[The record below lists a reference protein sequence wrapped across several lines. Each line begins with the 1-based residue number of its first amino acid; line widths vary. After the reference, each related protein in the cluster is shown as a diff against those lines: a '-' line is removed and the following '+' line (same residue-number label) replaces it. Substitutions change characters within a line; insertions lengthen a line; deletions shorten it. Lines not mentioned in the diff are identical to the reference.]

1 MDHWRARRRA
11 FLSVVLALF
20 AAAAGVGHVG
30 AVALD
35 DPAVGPG
42 RGVHAQLAWLSR
54 SLDADA
60 AAVSGAYF
68 PEGELFYWEFTGLA
82 WLDAAE
88 ADPALRGEADRVARR
103 ALAEID
109 RVLDNPPFRRM
120 KSWHLRGGVCWFA
133 GQNLLRARLVEVL
146 GADDQRARLHADSA
160 ILAHAFAT
168 SRTGVLEAHPGMSWP
183 VDSLFG
189 YRSLLIH
196 DRLFGTRYFRT
207 YDKWKASMLA
217 ALDPQTGLMPSFLHL
232 DGRPRDVPRGCALS
246 WSLAVLPHLDPEF
259 ARSQWAAYREHF
271 IRCAGGLC
279 LVREYPVGVDR
290 AADVDSGPV
299 VGGFGMSATAFA
311 LAAARAQGDLEVAES
326 LRRVGE
332 LVGVPMTSWWG
343 KRYLGGLVPMFDV
356 FSAWTRAIPIPQ
368 GAPPASAAP
377 GWVLGVALALAWA
390 GLVSVLVR
398 RAWRRVR
405 ALRGEP
411 ARLESGGQHRPPGAR
426 RSSAASALAAA
437 ALVATHLVWPAFSA
451 WALLAALLVTCGLL
465 DATHRFV
472 SSEVT

>member
-1 MDHWRARRRA
+1 MDLWRARRRA
-11 FLSVVLALF
+11 FLSVALALF

-35 DPAVGPG
+35 DPAEGPG
-42 RGVHAQLAWLSR
+42 RGVRAQLAWLER
-54 SLDADA
+54 SLDPEA
-60 AAVSGAYF
+60 AAISGASF
-68 PEGELFYWEFTGLA
+68 PEGELFYWEFMGLA

-103 ALAEID
+103 ALLEID
-109 RVLDNPPFRRM
+109 RVLENPPFRRM
-120 KSWHLRGGVCWFA
+120 RSWPLRGGVCWFA
-133 GQNLLRARLVEVL
+133 GQNLLRARLIEVI
-146 GADDQRARLHADSA
+146 GADDERARLHADSA
-160 ILAHAFAT
+160 LLAHAFAT

-217 ALDPQTGLMPSFLHL
+217 TLDRQTGLMPSFLHL

-246 WSLAVLPHLDPEF
+246 WSLAVLPHLDPSF
-259 ARSQWAAYREHF
+259 ARSQWAAYKKHF
-271 IRCAGGLC
+271 FRCQGGLC

-299 VGGFGMSATAFA
+299 VAGFGMSATAFA

-343 KRYLGGLVPMFDV
+343 KRYLGGLIPMFDI
-356 FSAWTRAIPIPQ
+356 FSAWTRAIPIPA
-368 GAPPASAAP
+368 GASPARAAP
-377 GWVLGVALALAWA
+377 SLGLGAVLTGLWGALVFALA
-390 GLVSVLVR
+390 R
-398 RAWRRVR
+398 RARRCVR
-405 ALRGEP
+405 ALRDPPTAP
-411 ARLESGGQHRPPGAR
+411 A
-426 RSSAASALAAA
+426 SSAPAPRGSWLSATSALAAA
-437 ALVATHLVWPAFSA
+437 ALVGAHLVWPAFSA
-451 WALLAALLVTCGLL
+451 AALVAALLVTCGSL
-465 DATHRFV
+465 DLTHRLV
-472 SSEVT
+472 SSEVP

>member
-1 MDHWRARRRA
+1 MDLWRARRRA
-11 FLSVVLALF
+11 FLSVALALF

-42 RGVHAQLAWLSR
+42 RGVRAQLAWLGR
-54 SLDADA
+54 SLDPDA
-60 AAVSGAYF
+60 AAISGASF

-88 ADPALRGEADRVARR
+88 ADPSLRGDADRVARR
-103 ALAEID
+103 ALAELD
-109 RVLDNPPFRRM
+109 RVLENPPFRPMR
-120 KSWHLRGGVCWFA
+120 SWPLRGGVCWFA

-146 GADDQRARLHADSA
+146 GADDERKRLHADSA
-160 ILAHAFAT
+160 TLARAFAA
-168 SRTGVLEAHPGMSWP
+168 SRTGVLEAHPGLSWP

-217 ALDPQTGLMPSFLHL
+217 TLDPQTGLMPSFLHL

-246 WSLAVLPHLDPEF
+246 WSLAVLPHLDPSF
-259 ARSQWAAYREHF
+259 ARSQWAAYRAHF

-279 LVREYPVGVDR
+279 LAREYPVGVDR
-290 AADVDSGPV
+290 AADVDSGPIV
-299 VGGFGMSATAFA
+299 AGFGMSATAFA

-356 FSAWTRAIPIPQ
+356 FSAWTRAIPIP
-368 GAPPASAAP
+368 ADASPASAVP
-377 GWVLGVALALAWA
+377 SLGLGAALALAWG
-390 GLVSVLVR
+390 GLVALLVR
-398 RAWRRVR
+398 RARRHVG
-405 ALRGEP
+405 ALRAGAP
-411 ARLESGGQHRPPGAR
+411 AAAAAPSNPYPRHWA
-426 RSSAASALAAA
+426 SAASALAAV
-437 ALVATHLVWPAFSA
+437 ALVAAHLVWPAFSA
-451 WALLAALLVTCGLL
+451 WALVAALLVTCGLL
-465 DATHRFV
+465 DATHRLV
-472 SSEVT
+472 SSEVK